1 MAFALDLLFLVCGIS
16 GLFTGVES
24 VKSTPKIAN
33 SCPQGWTQLDCE
45 CYIYEAEPRSFA
57 DAESVCNI
65 LGGNLASIHN
75 DLENAFIVEVIRA
88 NGDETEGWIGLHDAI
103 LDTDYIW
110 TDGSDEDFLNFDTA
124 NSEPNA
130 LTGDC
135 VEVDETDGLWQ
146 TASCTDLNVYV
157 CIRDILH

>member
-1 MAFALDLLFLVCGIS
+1 MIIIIIIATIVTRIAKNVLFCS
-16 GLFTGVES
+16 QNNHCAA
-24 VKSTPKIAN
+24 AN
-33 SCPQGWTQLDCE
+33 SCPRGWTQLDCK
-45 CYIYEAEPRSFA
+45 CYIYEDEPRSFA

-110 TDGSDEDFLNFDTA
+110 TDGSEEDFLNFDTTNLKEKEVA
-124 NSEPNA
+124 
-130 LTGDC
+130 TGDC
-135 VEVDETDGLWQ
+135 VEINEG
-146 TASCTDLNVYV
+146 SK
-157 CIRDILH
+157 